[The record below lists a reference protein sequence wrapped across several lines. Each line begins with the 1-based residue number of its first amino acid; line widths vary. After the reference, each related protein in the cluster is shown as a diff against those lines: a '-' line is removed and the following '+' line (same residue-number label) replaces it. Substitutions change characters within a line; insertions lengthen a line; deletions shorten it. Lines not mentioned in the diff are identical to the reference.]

1 MKKYK
6 EYMDRIGL
14 SEEKHQQILDAL
26 AREDEG
32 QAWEDLPAA
41 QTDPLPSVKA
51 LPWYKNPSVLR
62 WGGMAAVCCILLL
75 VGISAVMRNNRIDL
89 PATTAGAGVV
99 PQTTLAAMTTMS
111 PTLAIPATMTPTLAT
126 EATKAPSL
134 APGATM
140 APTLAAE
147 TGTGA
152 FPAETGALQ
161 PTGVLPPSNA
171 PKDGWGIHLYLRDS
185 TGEEIPL
192 LAEDSLMAGNLL
204 CKAQSFSASGEFTN
218 TPFSVPVEEYLKNLT
233 VEDYFEEAISGQIG
247 PQGDILLK
255 IHTRYYRF
263 VPEKADAAAIFQ
275 WESLLAKYGLT
286 LSRDR

>member
-6 EYMDRIGL
+6 EYIDRISL
-14 SEEKHQQILDAL
+14 SEEKHQQILEAL
-26 AREDEG
+26 AREEV
-32 QAWEDLPAA
+32 PAG
-41 QTDPLPSVKA
+41 QTDSLLPVKA
-51 LPWYKNPSVLR
+51 LPWYKKPAVLR

-75 VGISAVMRNNRIDL
+75 VGISAVIRHNRINL
-89 PATTAGAGVV
+89 TATTAGAHAV

-111 PTLAIPATMTPTLAT
+111 PTPAIPATMTPTLAT

-134 APGATM
+134 APEATM

-147 TGTGA
+147 TVVTCA

-192 LAEDSLMAGNLL
+192 LTEDSLMAGNLL
-204 CKAQSFSASGEFTN
+204 YKARFVPASGGNAETTTGMN
-218 TPFSVPVEEYLKNLT
+218 VDEYLNSLT
-233 VEDYFEEAISGQIG
+233 VEDFFEEAIPGQIG
-247 PQGDILLK
+247 PQDDILLK
-255 IHTRYYRF
+255 IRTRYYRF
-263 VPEKADAAAIFQ
+263 VPEKADAAVIAQ
-275 WESLLAKYGLT
+275 WESLLEKYGLT
-286 LSRDR
+286 LGRDR

>member
-6 EYMDRIGL
+6 EYIDRISL
-14 SEEKHQQILDAL
+14 SEEKHQQILEAL
-26 AREDEG
+26 AREEV
-32 QAWEDLPAA
+32 PAG
-41 QTDPLPSVKA
+41 QTDSLLPVKA
-51 LPWYKNPSVLR
+51 LPWYKKPAVLR

-75 VGISAVMRNNRIDL
+75 VGISAVIRHNRINL
-89 PATTAGAGVV
+89 TATTAGAHAV

-126 EATKAPSL
+126 EATKVPSL
-134 APGATM
+134 APEATM
-140 APTLAAE
+140 APTLASE
-147 TGTGA
+147 TGTAA

-192 LAEDSLMAGNLL
+192 LTEDSLMAGNLL
-204 CKAQSFSASGEFTN
+204 YKARFFSASGESTIP
-218 TPFSVPVEEYLKNLT
+218 PFSVPVEEYLNSRT
-233 VEDYFEEAISGQIG
+233 VEDYFVEAVPGKTGSQEE
-247 PQGDILLK
+247 ILLK

-263 VPEKADAAAIFQ
+263 VPEKAEAATIAQ

-286 LSRDR
+286 LGRDR

>member
-6 EYMDRIGL
+6 EYIDRISL
-14 SEEKHQQILDAL
+14 REEKHQQILEAL
-26 AREDEG
+26 AREEV
-32 QAWEDLPAA
+32 PAG
-41 QTDPLPSVKA
+41 QTDSLLPVKA
-51 LPWYKNPSVLR
+51 LPWYKKPAVLR

-89 PATTAGAGVV
+89 PATTAGAGADS
-99 PQTTLAAMTTMS
+99 QTTLAAMTTMS

-147 TGTGA
+147 TETAA

-161 PTGVLPPSNA
+161 PTGALPPSNA
-171 PKDGWGIHLYLRDS
+171 PEDGWGIHLYLCDS
-185 TGEEIPL
+185 TGKEMPL
-192 LAEDSLMAGNLL
+192 LKEDSLMAGNLL
-204 CKAQSFSASGEFTN
+204 YKARFFTASGGYAETTTGMN
-218 TPFSVPVEEYLKNLT
+218 VDEYLNSLT
-233 VEDYFEEAISGQIG
+233 VEDYFEEAIFGQIG
-247 PQGDILLK
+247 PQDDILLK

-263 VPEKADAAAIFQ
+263 VPEKADAAAISQ
-275 WESLLAKYGLT
+275 WESLLEKYGLT
-286 LSRDR
+286 LGRDR